1 VQRFRF
7 QGNIA
12 EGQAHYTSRE
22 FIRFLRHARGSLAEI
37 ETQILIAQDRRH
49 LQQAQA
55 EELIRQSDELG
66 RVLSGLI
73 NSMKKLEEDSR

>member
-1 VQRFRF
+1 
-7 QGNIA
+7 
-12 EGQAHYTSRE
+12 
-22 FIRFLRHARGSLAEI
+22 
-37 ETQILIAQDRRH
+37 LIAQDRRH